1 MRLTRRQFLKLSGI
15 AGVGAALG
23 GCGGAGRPLVATGPA
38 LGDAYDGPP
47 VTISYWNGFTG
58 GDGPAMRQLVD
69 DFNAGQD
76 RITVEQN
83 TVRWQQYYQR
93 VVAAIHAG
101 KGPDVGALHIEQLAT
116 QAARQTINPLD
127 DVVDELG
134 VGADDYPEQVW
145 ARGEYGGRRYGLP
158 FDVHSLASYC
168 NLDLLEQAGIDTQ
181 PATAEELQQ
190 QLAALVDADVPTP
203 FWMPNLWP
211 AHLIFLSLLW
221 QLGGEPYA
229 EDGSRATFDSDGGV
243 EALQWMR
250 RQVDEGASP
259 ANVAIDSQYTA
270 FKNGEGAFTWDGIW
284 QINDLQTT
292 APDLRWGVAPIPQIG
307 DQPAV
312 WANSHQLVLFRSR
325 TPDDNRL
332 MAAKAFLKFLAEQSA
347 AWSAAGMIPAR
358 NSAREAP
365 EFREAPQ
372 APVAEAIPAM
382 RFLPTL
388 PGVPDVQAQTLEIA
402 VSEAILGLQEPE
414 AALRGAA
421 VRATQL
427 MQANLQRFGVRRSR
441 SAARFVEPGS
451 ANVRG

>member
-1 MRLTRRQFLKLSGI
+1 MSLTRRQFLRMAGM
-15 AGVGAALG
+15 AGVGAAVG
-23 GCGGAGRPLVATGPA
+23 GCGGAGAPLIATGPA

-58 GDGPAMRQLVD
+58 GDGPAMRQLVA
-69 DFNAGQD
+69 DFNASQD

-93 VVAAIHAG
+93 VIAAIHAG
-101 KGPDVGALHIEQLAT
+101 KGPDVGALHIEQLGT
-116 QAARQTINPLD
+116 LAARQTVNPIE

-134 VGADDYPEQVW
+134 VGPDDYPQEVW
-145 ARGEYGGRRYGLP
+145 ARGEYDGHRYGIPL
-158 FDVHSLASYC
+158 DVHSLASYS
-168 NLDLLEQAGIDTQ
+168 NLDLLEQAGIDAPPT
-181 PATAEELQQ
+181 TADELQQ
-190 QLAALVDADVPTP
+190 QLTALIDADVPTP

-211 AHLIFLSLLW
+211 AHLMFLSLLW
-221 QLGGEPYA
+221 QFGGEPYA
-229 EDGSRATFDSDGGV
+229 EDGSRATFDSAAGV

-250 RQVDEGASP
+250 RQIDEGFSP

-292 APDLRWGVAPIPQIG
+292 APDLRWGVAPLPQIG

-325 TPDDNRL
+325 APDDNRL
-332 MAAKAFLKFLAEQSA
+332 MAAKAFVKYLAEQSA
-347 AWSAAGMIPAR
+347 AWSAAGMIPAL
-358 NSAREAP
+358 NAAREVP
-365 EFREAPQ
+365 EFTEAPQ
-372 APVAEAIPAM
+372 APVADAIPAM

-402 VSEAILGLQEPE
+402 VSETLLGLAEPE
-414 AALRGAA
+414 AALQGAA
-421 VRATQL
+421 ARATQL
-427 MQANLQRFGVRRSR
+427 MQANQRKFER
-441 SAARFVEPGS
+441 
-451 ANVRG
+451 